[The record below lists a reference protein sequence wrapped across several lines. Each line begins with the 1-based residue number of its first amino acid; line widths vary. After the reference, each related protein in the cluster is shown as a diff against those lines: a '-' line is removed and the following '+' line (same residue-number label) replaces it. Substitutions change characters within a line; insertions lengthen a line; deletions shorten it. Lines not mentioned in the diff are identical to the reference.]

1 MIIFIPATRYT
12 ATVKGSAVKDV
23 TCERCGH
30 TYSYPMSR
38 IVTGSEQVL
47 FSSSRGHE
55 KALKTARANLAKALE
70 AEHDD
75 VPCPACQW
83 HQSSH
88 VAFVRS
94 QLYPQLKSFAGA
106 FFIFAGLAV
115 GLIVFFS
122 ALFLLVLPDPE
133 LPKATSIVVSALVV
147 LAIASPGLLLRGFR
161 SLLLLNY
168 RPNG

>member
-1 MIIFIPATRYT
+1 MLIPVHGTRYT
-12 ATVKGSAVKDV
+12 ATVQGSVVKDV
-23 TCERCGH
+23 TCESCGH

-38 IVTGSEQVL
+38 IVSGSEKVL
-47 FSSSRGHE
+47 FFSSGAQE
-55 KALKTARANLAKALE
+55 KALKNARANLAKALE
-70 AEHDD
+70 SEHDD
-75 VPCPACQW
+75 VPCPECNW

-94 QLYPQLKSFAGA
+94 QSYPQLKQLAGA
-106 FFIFAGLAV
+106 FFIFAGFALAI
-115 GLIVFFS
+115 IVFFS
-122 ALFLLVLPDPE
+122 ALFVLVLPDHE
-133 LPKATSIVVSALVV
+133 LPKASSILVCALVV

>member
-1 MIIFIPATRYT
+1 MFIHPPSTTYV
-12 ATVKGSAVKDV
+12 ATVEGSVDKDV

-30 TYSYPMSR
+30 TYSYRMVR
-38 IVTGSEQVL
+38 IVSAFEKVL
-47 FSSSRGHE
+47 FFSSRGDE
-55 KALKTARANLAKALE
+55 KALKKARASLARALE

-88 VAFVRS
+88 VAFVCSRS
-94 QLYPQLKSFAGA
+94 YPQLRSLAGA
-106 FFIFAGLAV
+106 FFIFAALVLGIIIFVFALGVLLIPGRGLPQVRSILQCAILVLAV
-115 GLIVFFS
+115 
-122 ALFLLVLPDPE
+122 
-133 LPKATSIVVSALVV
+133 
-147 LAIASPGLLLRGFR
+147 ASPGLLLRGLR